1 MQFKQIIGQEEV
13 KHRLRLSV
21 REGRIPHAQLFY
33 GPAGVGKL
41 QLAIAYAQYL
51 ACENRT
57 DTDSCGVCQSCKRY
71 QQLQH
76 PDLHFAFPIYKEKPG
91 RDSVCNDYIDKFRE
105 LVVRKPYFS
114 QAEWYEHIGLTTKQ
128 GVIYEAESSEIIRKL
143 SLKSFYN
150 GYKVMIIWLP
160 EKMNTVCANKLLKIL
175 EEPAPQTLFLLV
187 SEEPESLLTTIL
199 SRVQQIKIPLLNEKD
214 IASALRKQYE
224 DMTVEESLSIAHIAN
239 GSYVR
244 ALQQLQEKSDQALY
258 LENFIQLMRLAYRV
272 GRKEYAALKELQK
285 WSQDVAAWGRE
296 MQKNFLAYAQQQVRE
311 NFIRNFSQP
320 EINYQTIPE
329 ENFSVKFSRFINEK
343 NVEQFNKELDLA
355 QQQIEQNGN
364 ARIIFFDLC
373 LQFIVLLNKGQNG

>member
-1 MQFKQIIGQEEV
+1 MQFRQIIGQEEV

-21 REGRIPHAQLFY
+21 KEGRIPHAQLLY

-51 ACENRT
+51 ACENRS
-57 DTDSCGVCQSCKRY
+57 DTDSCGVCPSCKRY
-71 QQLQH
+71 EQLQH
-76 PDLHFAFPIYKEKPG
+76 PDLHFAFPIFKEKPN
-91 RDSVCNDYIDKFRE
+91 RDSVCNDFIDKFRE
-105 LVVRKPYFS
+105 IVLLKRYFS
-114 QAEWYEHIGLTTKQ
+114 QTEWYEYIGLTTKQ

-187 SEEPESLLTTIL
+187 SEEPEALLTTIL
-199 SRVQQIKIPLLNEKD
+199 SRVQQMKIPLLSEKD
-214 IASALRKQYE
+214 IASALRKNYE
-224 DMTVEESLSIAHIAN
+224 DMSIEESLSIAHIAN
-239 GSYVR
+239 GSYVK
-244 ALQQLQEKSDQALY
+244 ALQQLQEKSDQAVY
-258 LENFIQLMRLAYRV
+258 LENFIKLMRLAYRV

-296 MQKNFLAYAQQQVRE
+296 MQKNFLAYTQQQIRE
-311 NFIRNFSQP
+311 NFVRNFGQP
-320 EINYQTIPE
+320 EINYQTIAE
-329 ENFSVKFSRFINEK
+329 ENFSIKFSKFINEK